1 MNKRLL
7 FTIALAGWA
16 ATMLAVQPAI
26 PHDEKLEKRVMEI
39 LNSMTLEEKIGQ
51 MCELNVDVLLER
63 GTEEL
68 KFDKEKLDE
77 AFLQYKVGSILNV
90 PFSTC
95 RSPLEWSNMIRQLN
109 TISAEGTGGLAEMY
123 GVDQIH
129 GASYTSGAT
138 LFPQEIG
145 QAASFNKDIPY
156 RVSQIAAYESRA
168 CLIPWVYSPVL
179 DLGRNPLWS
188 RMWESYGEDVY
199 LNGVMA
205 SSAVR
210 GYQGDDPNNIPYDRV
225 AACLKHYMGYGAPIT
240 GKDRT
245 PTSITDREMREKFF
259 EPFRVAVN
267 SGALSIMVNSGI
279 NSGIPFHANY
289 QYLTEWLKND
299 LQWDGMIVTDWG
311 DINNLWKRDHVAA
324 TKKDAICLAINAGI
338 DMTMDP
344 NDTEFC
350 DLLLELV
357 KEGKV
362 SRERIDDAAAR
373 IIRLKLRLGLDNKK
387 VWGKSDKELKKEF
400 PLFGSKE
407 FAEEAA
413 EMAAECMVLLKN
425 EKQVLPLKSSQK
437 IFVCGPNADNLRGMN
452 GGWTYTWQGARTN
465 ELAPQMG
472 DYPSY
477 VKALKEKF
485 GENNVK
491 FNEGVRWS
499 DNHFDTDVV
508 VADWAA
514 LRADAGECD
523 VIIACLG
530 ENSYCETP
538 GNITDLNLSANQK
551 KMVEEL
557 SLTGKPIIIVLAEG
571 RPRVLREIEP
581 LASGI
586 VQTFLPGNY
595 GAVALARLLS
605 GERNFS
611 GRLPY
616 TYPKHTG
623 SLHVY
628 DYKPSENMDMIEGGY
643 NYDAVMDVQWP
654 FGFGLSYTDFE
665 YSNLRCNKPTFSADD
680 TLIISIDVTNTGK
693 VKGKDSVLFFSSD
706 LVASISPDIKRLC
719 AFDKIELEPGETK
732 TVSVEVPASRLAF
745 VGPDLKWRIEE
756 GEFRLAAGDQNI
768 MIKCA
773 GTYVWDNP
781 NRE

>member
-7 FTIALAGWA
+7 FNIALAGWA
-16 ATMLAVQPAI
+16 ATMLAAQSAI
-26 PHDEKLEKRVMEI
+26 PKDNDLEKQVAEI
-39 LNSMTLEEKIGQ
+39 LNSMSLEEKIGQ
-51 MCELNVDVLLER
+51 MCELNVDMLLHRDSE
-63 GTEEL
+63 GL
-68 KFDKEKLDE
+68 DFDKAKLDE
-77 AFLQYKVGSILNV
+77 AFLKYKVGSVLNV
-90 PFSTC
+90 PFSLC
-95 RSPLEWSNMIRQLN
+95 RTPEVWSNMIRQLN
-109 TISAEGTGGLAEMY
+109 EISAKGTGGLAELY

-145 QAASFNKDIPY
+145 QASSFNKDIPY
-156 RVSQIAAYESRA
+156 RVSRIAAYESRA

-205 SSAVR
+205 SRAVK
-210 GYQGDDPNNIPYDRV
+210 GYQGDDPNHIPYNGV
-225 AACLKHYMGYGAPIT
+225 AACLKHYMGYGAPLT

-267 SGALSIMVNSGI
+267 SGALSVMVNSGI

-289 QYLTEWLKND
+289 QFLTEWLKND

-324 TKKDAICLAINAGI
+324 TKKDAICMAINAGI

-357 KEGKV
+357 NEGKV
-362 SRERIDDAAAR
+362 SKDRIDDAAAR

-387 VWGKSDKELKKEF
+387 VWGKTDKELKREF
-400 PLFGSKE
+400 PLFGSRE

-425 EKQVLPLKSSQK
+425 ENNVLPLKPSQK

-465 ELAPQMG
+465 ELGPKMG
-472 DYPSY
+472 YYPTFLQ
-477 VKALKEKF
+477 ALKDKF
-485 GENNVK
+485 GESNIK
-491 FNEGVRWS
+491 YNEYVCWS
-499 DNHFDTDVV
+499 DDHFDTDVIV
-508 VADWAA
+508 SDWEKLKTEAD
-514 LRADAGECD
+514 DCD

-538 GNITDLNLSANQK
+538 GNITDLNLSPNQK
-551 KMVEEL
+551 RMMEEL

-571 RPRVLREIEP
+571 RPRIIREIEP
-581 LASGI
+581 IASGI

-595 GAVALARLLS
+595 GGVALAMLLS

-611 GRLPY
+611 GRMPY
-616 TYPKHTG
+616 TYPKHPG
-623 SLHVY
+623 SLQVY
-628 DYKPSENMDMIEGGY
+628 DYKPCENMDMIEGGY

-654 FGFGLSYTDFE
+654 FGFGLSYTNFE
-665 YSNLRCNKPTFSADD
+665 YSNLRCDKPNFNAED
-680 TLIISIDVTNTGK
+680 TLTLYLDVKNNGK
-693 VKGKDSVLFFSSD
+693 VKGKDSVLFFYSD

-719 AFDKIELEPGETK
+719 AFEKIELEPGETR
-732 TVSVEVPASRLAF
+732 TVSVEIPASRLAF
-745 VGPDLKWRIEE
+745 VGPDLKWRLEE
-756 GEFRLAAGDQNI
+756 GEFRIAVADQNI
-768 MIKCA
+768 LINC
-773 GTYVWDNP
+773 TDTHTWDSP